1 MALEQRISR
10 SLLTQLDFSL
20 RHGITVVHVPL
31 NLRVLKN
38 KFQVDTTLENM
49 SSKKMMIDTVSHV
62 EM

>member
-38 KFQVDTTLENM
+38 KFQADTTLENM